1 MILVIIFI
9 SIFVLGFILH
19 MADNGW
25 NRYGAFPAMCM
36 FIGGVIGASLLACW
50 PVFYY
55 DSVSQIEQI
64 NSIRQSVQAAR
75 DRGVSIKDAAIQLA
89 VIEAN
94 AKLASLQYQNSLVLL
109 DDFISDEVEKMEPIR

>member
-1 MILVIIFI
+1 
-9 SIFVLGFILH
+9 
-19 MADNGW
+19 
-25 NRYGAFPAMCM
+25 MCM